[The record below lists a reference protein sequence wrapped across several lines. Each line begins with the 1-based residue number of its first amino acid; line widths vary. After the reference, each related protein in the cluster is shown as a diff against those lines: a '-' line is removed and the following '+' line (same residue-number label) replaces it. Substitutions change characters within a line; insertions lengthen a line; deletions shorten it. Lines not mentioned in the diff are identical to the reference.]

1 MEPNPHCNGGLKNAV
16 DSVGDRM
23 KKKLWVGTLGTCTD
37 GFGDD
42 LRKDIDSRMLAQR
55 DSLPVWIPDAEF
67 QSCYDEFCHQVGVSL
82 HWIWFSLVP
91 RSERLS
97 RKSFMAHIFASDA
110 YMR

>member
-42 LRKDIDSRMLAQR
+42 LRKDIDTRMLAQR

-67 QSCYDEFCHQVGVSL
+67 QSCYDEFCHQVGVLL
-82 HWIWFSLVP
+82 HWIRCRVQSGFCP
-91 RSERLS
+91 P
-97 RKSFMAHIFASDA
+97 AHIFASDS

>member
-42 LRKDIDSRMLAQR
+42 LRKDIDNRMLAQR

-82 HWIWFSLVP
+82 DWIRFSFGAAFRAAFPQVTP
-91 RSERLS
+91 G
-97 RKSFMAHIFASDA
+97 A
-110 YMR
+110 YARF